1 MLLQTTLFNLIE
13 LSLSSFQT
21 CRNSWQEECV
31 AVILL
36 VMERVEKKIG
46 MKIQILCVILWDLI
60 LELGESPPN
69 RQIKKFLIVKKI
81 SVWELSIK
89 DI

>member
-13 LSLSSFQT
+13 LSLASFHT
-21 CRNSWQEECV
+21 CRNSCQEECI

-46 MKIQILCVILWDLI
+46 MKIQIVCVILWDLI
-60 LELGESPPN
+60 LELGNPLPIDKNSLLS
-69 RQIKKFLIVKKI
+69 KK
-81 SVWELSIK
+81 
-89 DI
+89 